1 MLHCFCPFRLLE
13 ADQNEV
19 VGDEHRALDEHSV
32 RCEQGVHLVLGHA
45 GELMSRAQLGLGG
58 LIVLDVPKLVGSSVC
73 VKPFL
78 RLLAGAAFG
87 IAKKDHVIDLLYK

>member
-19 VGDEHRALDEHSV
+19 VGDEHRALYEHSV

-45 GELMSRAQLGLGG
+45 GELILQSLLLKLTRVEH
-58 LIVLDVPKLVGSSVC
+58 ISVLTGRFP
-73 VKPFL
+73 PTL
-78 RLLAGAAFG
+78 R
-87 IAKKDHVIDLLYK
+87 